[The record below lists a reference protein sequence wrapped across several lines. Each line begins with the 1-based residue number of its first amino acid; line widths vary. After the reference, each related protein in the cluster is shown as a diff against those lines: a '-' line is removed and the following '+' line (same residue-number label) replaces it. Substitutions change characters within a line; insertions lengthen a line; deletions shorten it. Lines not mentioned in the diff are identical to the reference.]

1 MGHDL
6 ISVVVPVY
14 NVHSFLDNCVKS
26 ILNQTYKNIEII
38 LVDDGSTDDSG
49 LICDSYAKIDNRVKV
64 IHKTNGGLSDARN
77 VGIKNANGMYITFVD
92 SDDYLDENYVK
103 VLYILI
109 TENNSDIACSR
120 MKKTDSLNDKII
132 NKNEKINIYNS
143 IDAIKEILY
152 QRNIDNSAP
161 SKLFKKDLFENILF
175 PVGYAFEDLDTMY
188 KLFLQANKIVSTT
201 NNYYLYYQRQG
212 SILHTVKDKTI
223 NDLLTI
229 IDNMNKNLINYGE
242 LKAPLMARTLNA
254 NFYIYN
260 RSTNKD
266 IKENSKKYIIE
277 NRKNVLK
284 DSNISK
290 KTKYGIII
298 SLVSFKLVNLL
309 DKMR

>member
-1 MGHDL
+1 MERDL
-6 ISVVVPVY
+6 ISIIVPVY
-14 NVHSFLDNCVKS
+14 NVQEYLKNCINS
-26 ILNQTYKNIEII
+26 ILNQSYKNIEII
-38 LVDDGSTDDSG
+38 LVDDGSTDESSS
-49 LICDSYAKIDNRVKV
+49 ICDLYVKKDNRIKV
-64 IHKTNGGLSDARN
+64 IHKENGGLSDARN
-77 VGIKNANGMYITFVD
+77 VGIKSARGKYITFVD

-103 VLYILI
+103 ALYILI

-229 IDNMNKNLINYGE
+229 IDNMNKNLISYGE

-277 NRKNVLK
+277 NRKKVLK

>member
-1 MGHDL
+1 MERDL
-6 ISVVVPVY
+6 ISVIVPVY
-14 NVHSFLDNCVKS
+14 NVQEYLTNCINS
-26 ILNQTYKNIEII
+26 ILNQSYKNMEII
-38 LVDDGSTDDSG
+38 LVDDGSTDESSS
-49 LICDSYAKIDNRVKV
+49 ICDSYIKKDNRIKV
-64 IHKTNGGLSDARN
+64 IHKENGGLSDARN
-77 VGIKNANGMYITFVD
+77 IGIKSAKGKYITFVD

-103 VLYILI
+103 ALYILI
-109 TENNSDIACSR
+109 TENNSDIACSG
-120 MKKTDSLNDKII
+120 MKRTDSLNDKIV

-161 SKLFKKDLFENILF
+161 SKLFKKNLFENILF

-229 IDNMNKNLINYGE
+229 IDNMNKNLINYSE

-260 RSTNKD
+260 RSTNKV
-266 IKENSKKYIIE
+266 IKENSKKYIID

>member
-1 MGHDL
+1 MEQDL
-6 ISVVVPVY
+6 ISIIVPVY
-14 NVHSFLDNCVKS
+14 NVQEYLKNCINS
-26 ILNQTYKNIEII
+26 ILNQSYKNIEII
-38 LVDDGSTDDSG
+38 LVDDGSTDESSS
-49 LICDSYAKIDNRVKV
+49 ICDLYVKKDNRIKV
-64 IHKTNGGLSDARN
+64 IHKENGGLSDARN
-77 VGIKNANGMYITFVD
+77 MGIKSARGKYITFVD

-229 IDNMNKNLINYGE
+229 IDNMNKNLISYGE

>member
-1 MGHDL
+1 MERDL
-6 ISVVVPVY
+6 ISIIVPVY
-14 NVHSFLDNCVKS
+14 NVQEYLKNCINS
-26 ILNQTYKNIEII
+26 ILNQSYKNIEII
-38 LVDDGSTDDSG
+38 LVDDGSTDESSS
-49 LICDSYAKIDNRVKV
+49 ICDLYVKKDNRIKV
-64 IHKTNGGLSDARN
+64 IHKENGGLSDARN
-77 VGIKNANGMYITFVD
+77 MGIKSARGKYITFVD

-260 RSTNKD
+260 HSTNKD

>member
-1 MGHDL
+1 MERDL
-6 ISVVVPVY
+6 ISVIVPVY
-14 NVHSFLDNCVKS
+14 NVQEYLTNCINS
-26 ILNQTYKNIEII
+26 ILNQSYKNIEII
-38 LVDDGSTDDSG
+38 LVDDGSTDESSS
-49 LICDSYAKIDNRVKV
+49 ICDSYVKKDNRIEV
-64 IHKTNGGLSDARN
+64 IHKENGGLSDARN
-77 VGIKNANGMYITFVD
+77 IGIKSAKGKYITFVD

-103 VLYILI
+103 ALYILI
-109 TENNSDIACSR
+109 TENNSDIACSG

-161 SKLFKKDLFENILF
+161 SKIFKKDLFENILF

-266 IKENSKKYIIE
+266 IKEDSKKYIIE

>member
-49 LICDSYAKIDNRVKV
+49 SVCDSYAKIDNRINV
-64 IHKTNGGLSDARN
+64 IHKANGGLSDARN
-77 VGIKNANGMYITFVD
+77 IGIKKAQGSYITFVD
-92 SDDYLDENYVK
+92 SDDYIDKNYIES
-103 VLYILI
+103 LYILI
-109 TENNSDIACSR
+109 TKNNSDIACSR

-161 SKLFKKDLFENILF
+161 SKLFKKELFKNILF
-175 PVGYAFEDLDTMY
+175 PVGFAFEDLDTMY
-188 KLFLQANKIVSTT
+188 KLFLQANKIVST
-201 NNYYLYYQRQG
+201 NFAYYLYYQREG

-260 RSTNKD
+260 RSNNMS
-266 IKENSKKYIIE
+266 IKENSKKYIV
-277 NRKNVLK
+277 NHRKEVLK
-284 DSNISK
+284 DKNISK

-298 SLVSFKLVNLL
+298 SLISFKLLNWL

>member
-1 MGHDL
+1 MEQDL
-6 ISVVVPVY
+6 ISIIVPVY
-14 NVHSFLDNCVKS
+14 NVQEYLKNCINS
-26 ILNQTYKNIEII
+26 ILNQSYKNIEII
-38 LVDDGSTDDSG
+38 LVDDGSTDESSS
-49 LICDSYAKIDNRVKV
+49 ICDLYVTKDNRIKV
-64 IHKTNGGLSDARN
+64 IHKENGGLSDARN
-77 VGIKNANGMYITFVD
+77 MGIKSARGKYITFVD

-229 IDNMNKNLINYGE
+229 IDNMNKNLISYGE

>member
-1 MGHDL
+1 MEQDL
-6 ISVVVPVY
+6 ISIIVPVY
-14 NVHSFLDNCVKS
+14 NVQEYLKNCINS
-26 ILNQTYKNIEII
+26 ILNQSYKNIEII
-38 LVDDGSTDDSG
+38 LVDDGSTDESSS
-49 LICDSYAKIDNRVKV
+49 ICDLYVKKDNRIKV
-64 IHKTNGGLSDARN
+64 IHKENGGLSDARN
-77 VGIKNANGMYITFVD
+77 MGIKSARGKYITFVD

-229 IDNMNKNLINYGE
+229 IDNMNKNLISYGE

-277 NRKNVLK
+277 NRKKVLK

>member
-1 MGHDL
+1 MERDL
-6 ISVVVPVY
+6 ISVIVPVY
-14 NVHSFLDNCVKS
+14 NVQEYLKNCINS
-26 ILNQTYKNIEII
+26 ILNQSYKNIEII
-38 LVDDGSTDDSG
+38 LVDDGSTDESSS
-49 LICDSYAKIDNRVKV
+49 ICDLYVKKDNRIKV
-64 IHKTNGGLSDARN
+64 IHKENGGLSDARN
-77 VGIKNANGMYITFVD
+77 MGIKSARGKYITFVD

-103 VLYILI
+103 ALYILI

-201 NNYYLYYQRQG
+201 NNYYLYYQRQD

>member
-1 MGHDL
+1 MERDL
-6 ISVVVPVY
+6 ISVIVPVY
-14 NVHSFLDNCVKS
+14 NVQAYLTNCINS
-26 ILNQTYKNIEII
+26 ILNQSYKNIEII
-38 LVDDGSTDDSG
+38 LVDDGSTDESSS
-49 LICDSYAKIDNRVKV
+49 ICDSYVKKDNRIKV
-64 IHKTNGGLSDARN
+64 IHKENGGLSDARN
-77 VGIKNANGMYITFVD
+77 IGIKSAKGKYITFVD

-103 VLYILI
+103 ALYILI
-109 TENNSDIACSR
+109 TKNNSDIACSG
-120 MKKTDSLNDKII
+120 MKRTDSLNDKIV

-143 IDAIKEILY
+143 IHAIKEILY

-161 SKLFKKDLFENILF
+161 SKLFKKNLFENILF

-229 IDNMNKNLINYGE
+229 IDNMNKNLINYSE

-266 IKENSKKYIIE
+266 IKENSKKYIID

>member
-1 MGHDL
+1 MEQDL
-6 ISVVVPVY
+6 ISIIVPVY
-14 NVHSFLDNCVKS
+14 NVQEYLKNCINS
-26 ILNQTYKNIEII
+26 ILNQSYKNIEII
-38 LVDDGSTDDSG
+38 LVDDGSTDESSS
-49 LICDSYAKIDNRVKV
+49 ICDLYVKKDNRIKV
-64 IHKTNGGLSDARN
+64 IHKENGGLSDARN
-77 VGIKNANGMYITFVD
+77 MGIKSVRGKYITFVD

-229 IDNMNKNLINYGE
+229 IDNMNKNLISYGE

-277 NRKNVLK
+277 NRKKVLK

>member
-1 MGHDL
+1 MEQDL
-6 ISVVVPVY
+6 ISIIVPVY
-14 NVHSFLDNCVKS
+14 NVQEYLKNCINS
-26 ILNQTYKNIEII
+26 ILNQSYKNIEII
-38 LVDDGSTDDSG
+38 LVDDGSTDESSS
-49 LICDSYAKIDNRVKV
+49 ICDLYVKKDSRIKV
-64 IHKTNGGLSDARN
+64 IHKENGGLSDARN
-77 VGIKNANGMYITFVD
+77 MGIKSARGKYITFVD

-229 IDNMNKNLINYGE
+229 IDNMNKNLISYGE

>member
-1 MGHDL
+1 MERDL
-6 ISVVVPVY
+6 ISVIVPVY
-14 NVHSFLDNCVKS
+14 NVQEYLTNCINS
-26 ILNQTYKNIEII
+26 ILNQSYKNIEII
-38 LVDDGSTDDSG
+38 LVDDGSTDESSS
-49 LICDSYAKIDNRVKV
+49 ICDSYIKKDNRIKV
-64 IHKTNGGLSDARN
+64 IHKANGGLSDARN
-77 VGIKNANGMYITFVD
+77 IGIKSAKGKYITFVD

-103 VLYILI
+103 ALYILI
-109 TENNSDIACSR
+109 TENNSDIACCR

-132 NKNEKINIYNS
+132 NKNEKISIYNS

-161 SKLFKKDLFENILF
+161 SKIFKKDLFENILF